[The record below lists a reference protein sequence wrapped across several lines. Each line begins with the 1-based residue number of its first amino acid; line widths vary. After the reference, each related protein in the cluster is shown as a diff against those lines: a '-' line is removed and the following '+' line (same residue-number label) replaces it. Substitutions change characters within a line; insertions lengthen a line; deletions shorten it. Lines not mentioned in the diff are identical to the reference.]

1 MELVLLDNGDSV
13 LIPKGIYEMS
23 IAPCIV
29 TINGTTPVVPKSL
42 VEPFK
47 DTIVNLTDVN
57 NNNQ

>member
-23 IAPCIV
+23 IAPYIV

-47 DTIVNLTDVN
+47 DTVVNLTDVN